1 MKVEE
6 YTMSALNDSHIFEEA
21 VRTMTNYLINSH
33 EIKNRFP
40 LGKDGA
46 KEISDYLE
54 KYLNKEQIKNAYYR
68 VSVKAK
74 IKQNGKILL
83 VKEDDKKWDLPGGGV
98 EHNESIIEALKRELL
113 EEIGLGDFMV
123 NSDPKIFKML
133 DQSANRPLMFIVFE
147 FNIDDN
153 IQLDPSSNVEV
164 GLFEADNIKNEVD
177 YSPEYSDYIKANF

>member
-6 YTMSALNDSHIFEEA
+6 YTMSALSDSLIFEEA

-33 EIKNRFP
+33 DVKNRFP

-46 KEISDYLE
+46 KEIVDYLE

-83 VKEDDKKWDLPGGGV
+83 VKEDGKKWDLPGGGI

-113 EEIGLGDFMV
+113 EEIGLGDFV
-123 NSDPKIFKML
+123 VDSGPKIFKML
-133 DQSANRPLMFIVFE
+133 DRSANRPLIFIVFE
-147 FNIDDN
+147 FKVDDN
-153 IQLDPSSNVEV
+153 VKLNPSSNVEI
-164 GLFEADNIKNEVD
+164 GLFETNDIKDEVG
-177 YSPEYSDYIKANF
+177 YSPEYSDYIKKNF